1 LRCTLLKTFLL
12 SSRLVSE
19 VGRKIIPTAYSP
31 AAGRSHPMSS
41 CATCDAGSIIKQGN
55 SSRFSS
61 NSSIQ
66 DKQKLRPSQMFL
78 LLLLLAAKPITVFS
92 QVAFSYCGFASMDQ
106 SVKKMSLPQQEE
118 EEEEEEEEL
127 RVGWVSD

>member
-1 LRCTLLKTFLL
+1 MYVFKYVLERECISRCTLLKTFLL

-31 AAGRSHPMSS
+31 AAGSSHPMSS

-55 SSRFSS
+55 SS

-78 LLLLLAAKPITVFS
+78 LLLLLLGAKPITVFS
-92 QVAFSYCGFASMDQ
+92 QVAFSYCGFAAMDQ
-106 SVKKMSLPQQEE
+106 SVKKMSLPQKKKKN
-118 EEEEEEEEL
+118 
-127 RVGWVSD
+127 

>member
-1 LRCTLLKTFLL
+1 
-12 SSRLVSE
+12 
-19 VGRKIIPTAYSP
+19 
-31 AAGRSHPMSS
+31 MSS

-55 SSRFSS
+55 SS